1 MDNKILPIDEKQKE
15 TTYHRKKKQL
25 LTISLFLFTAIV
37 IEFFTRDL
45 SKKYTIQFFG
55 GLGKD
60 RCTSLSYFEFYA
72 IGGRY
77 ILLFL
82 IYTYV
87 NIPAALSYIFLDCFG
102 VFLNGIIRMFYFD
115 DRPFW
120 TNPEHTP
127 CFCAID
133 YGNPSTTGIDAFLM
147 FAVFYKSF
155 TYKSKS
161 KMFKFLLFV
170 IAASNIA
177 YIFIIRM
184 LQNIHYMHQLL
195 FGMIIGFVIY
205 YIYFEILEIN
215 FDNKEQF
222 MSLLKKW
229 KEIFL
234 ATAFIWTLDTYI
246 HMKIDFKPPEESIV
260 KTIVQNCPIVDMFAF
275 DHESYSKSVRIFEFI
290 GCFVGS
296 YLEYVFVF
304 KFDEDK
310 FLKYDV
316 NSENEMYK
324 QTHWC
329 KSLIRFCMFYVLQ
342 RYALSHL
349 ILGKGNFEKFWK
361 LPLVYGL
368 IFEQIIPLIIHGLCV
383 FLIFKVVSKGLGLTN
398 EKVWEIRPEVEKEEN
413 EKMIELSHNI
423 I

>member
-1 MDNKILPIDEKQKE
+1 
-15 TTYHRKKKQL
+15 
-25 LTISLFLFTAIV
+25 
-37 IEFFTRDL
+37 
-45 SKKYTIQFFG
+45 
-55 GLGKD
+55 
-60 RCTSLSYFEFYA
+60 
-72 IGGRY
+72 
-77 ILLFL
+77 
-82 IYTYV
+82 
-87 NIPAALSYIFLDCFG
+87 
-102 VFLNGIIRMFYFD
+102 
-115 DRPFW
+115 
-120 TNPEHTP
+120 
-127 CFCAID
+127 
-133 YGNPSTTGIDAFLM
+133 
-147 FAVFYKSF
+147 
-155 TYKSKS
+155 
-161 KMFKFLLFV
+161 MFKYLLFV

-195 FGMIIGFVIY
+195 FGMIIGYVIY

-246 HMKIDFKPPEESIV
+246 HMKIDLKPPQESIV
-260 KTIVQNCPIVDMFAF
+260 KTIEQNCPIVDMFAF

-290 GCFVGS
+290 GCFVGA

-304 KFDEDK
+304 KFNEDK
-310 FLKYDV
+310 FLKYNV
-316 NSENEMYK
+316 NSQNEMYR
-324 QTHWC
+324 QTHWG
-329 KSLIRFCMFYVLQ
+329 KSLIRFGMFYVLQ

-349 ILGKGNFEKFWK
+349 ILGKGNFEKFWQ

-368 IFEQIIPLIIHGLCV
+368 IFEQIIPLLIHGLCV
-383 FLIFKVVSKGLGLTN
+383 FLIFKVMSKGLGLTN
-398 EKVWEIRPEVEKEEN
+398 EKVWEIQPEVEKEEN

>member
-1 MDNKILPIDEKQKE
+1 
-15 TTYHRKKKQL
+15 
-25 LTISLFLFTAIV
+25 
-37 IEFFTRDL
+37 
-45 SKKYTIQFFG
+45 
-55 GLGKD
+55 
-60 RCTSLSYFEFYA
+60 
-72 IGGRY
+72 
-77 ILLFL
+77 
-82 IYTYV
+82 
-87 NIPAALSYIFLDCFG
+87 
-102 VFLNGIIRMFYFD
+102 
-115 DRPFW
+115 
-120 TNPEHTP
+120 
-127 CFCAID
+127 
-133 YGNPSTTGIDAFLM
+133 
-147 FAVFYKSF
+147 
-155 TYKSKS
+155 
-161 KMFKFLLFV
+161 MFKFLLFV

-246 HMKIDFKPPEESIV
+246 HMKIDFKLPEESIV
-260 KTIVQNCPIVDMFAF
+260 KTIEQNCPIVDMFAF